1 MNNLVLI
8 DKRVTDYAAI
18 VDAID
23 ISNGAHYIV
32 FDIFE
37 LGADPFAAIQT
48 KISELNIPAFNSIGL
63 VQHNY
68 NEPFYQMFG
77 PACSHARIMGVETSD
92 ASLQTWQSV
101 TDFITL
107 LKTTYGIQHFDL
119 MACALYSDPNWK
131 YVIDTLS
138 VQTGVTIR
146 ASADNTGSAGL
157 GGNWFLESHTG
168 VNMKGVY
175 FTEAIEEYRGVLLLD
190 KFFIRQYPTTK
201 GISIGSVVFWDY
213 YGGGDLSANL
223 GSDVVAVYSG
233 GALAALKSNGSV
245 VTWGDPRYGGNSSIA
260 TYSYSTNSYTY
271 TSVAN
276 SLSSDVVAVYSAGG
290 AFAALKSNGSV
301 VTWGS
306 ASAGGNSSIA
316 TYSPSTRYT
325 YTSVENSL
333 SSDVVAVYA
342 TYSMFAAL
350 KSNGSVIT
358 WGEINI
364 SSSVSDNISSGVV
377 AVYSTGGAFAA
388 LKSNG
393 SVVTWGSA
401 NSGGDSSSVINS
413 LSSGVVAIYSSASV
427 FAALKSNGSV
437 VTWGNPINGGN
448 SSIATYSYSTN
459 SYTYTSVASSLS
471 SGVVAVYA
479 GQSAFAA
486 LKSNG
491 SVVTWGNYLTG
502 GSLAMATGSIASGV
516 VGVCSSYYGFAALK
530 IDGSV
535 VEWGTVTET
544 MGANNTRYFIL
555 LSGYSRPQ
563 SNTLASNVVAIY
575 GSSMGFAALKS
586 NGTIIYWGYNTNDSG
601 LNSDIVAFYYNCA
614 LTSNGSVINIDANLH
629 ISFASVSN
637 SLSSDV
643 VAIFPDATTHAL
655 KSTATTF
662 DLSMSY
668 YTDMDRYNILRK
680 KENRRRVNLTT
691 LNNNVFTLSNT
702 HDIQSF
708 NPNIPSDKILRIIV
722 PDYLSSPLSMTST
735 ATIPYSSGSYIIAS
749 DEGEHVTISGVT
761 YVNYGSYVY
770 KRETNNTYT
779 KLTTTTINENIYSVY
794 GGDGINSSGIALV
807 TITTTYGPFTPPA
820 KTLGDAV
827 FSMVP
832 YAPTSD
838 SIGAY
843 TYTSSLP
850 DVATINSTG
859 TIVTIVGVG
868 STTITVSQDACG
880 NYPAGSKTGTLAV
893 TYKTVT
899 YGTFTPPAKT
909 IVDAPFSMVPYA
921 PTTDSNGA
929 YTYTSSAPGVATIST
944 DGTVVTIVGQGS
956 TTITASQ
963 DICGNY
969 SASSKTGVLTISGLT
984 TTYGTFTPPAK
995 TFGDAAFS
1003 MVPFAPTTDNNG
1015 VYTYTSSAPGVAT
1028 INSTGTVVTIIGQG
1042 STTITASQDICGNY
1056 AAGSQTGTLTVAR
1069 KSVTYGTFTP
1079 PAKTFGDAA
1088 FSLVPFAPTTDN
1100 NGVYTYT
1107 SSAPSVATINSSGT
1121 VVTIVG
1127 QGSTTITVSQDICGN
1142 YLAGTQTGTL
1152 TVARKAVTYGAFTPP
1167 AKTFGDVPFSL
1178 VSFAPTTDNNGAY
1191 TYTSSAPEVAT
1202 ISTDGTVVTIVG
1214 QGSTTITVSQDI
1226 SGNYAA
1232 GSKTGT
1238 LTVARK
1244 AVTYGTFTPPEKTF
1258 GDAAFSLVPFAP
1270 TTDNN
1275 SAYIYTSSAPG
1286 VATISTDGTVVTIVG
1301 QGSTTITVSQDIC
1314 GNYAAGSKTATLTV
1328 AGITITYGAFTPPAK
1343 TFGDVPFSLVPF
1355 APTTTSNGA
1364 YIYTSSA
1371 PGVATINSTGTVV
1384 TIVGQGSTTI
1394 TASQDICG
1402 NYAAGSQTGT
1412 LTVARKTTTYGA
1424 FTPPAK
1430 TLGDVPFSMATYAPT
1445 TDNNGVYTYIS
1456 SAPEVA
1462 TINSTGT
1469 VVTIVGLGSTTITAS
1484 QDICGNYLA
1493 GSQTGTLTVTYKTT
1507 IYGAFTP
1514 PAKTFGAAPFSMVPF
1529 APTTTSNGAYTYTSS
1544 APEVATISTDGTVV
1558 TIVGQGSTTITVS
1571 QDICGNYA
1579 AGSKTGTLTVARKAT
1594 TYGTFTP
1601 PAKTFGDAA
1610 FSLVPFAPTTD
1621 NNSAYIYTSS
1631 APSVATISTDGTV
1644 VTIVGQGSTTITVSQ
1659 DICGNYAAG
1668 SKTGVLA
1675 VARKATTYGTFTP
1688 PAKTFGAVPFSL
1700 VSFAPTTDNNGA
1712 YTYTSSAPG
1721 VATINSTGTVVTIIG
1736 QGSTT
1741 ITASQDICGNYLA
1754 GSTTG
1759 TLTVARA
1766 IPTYNAVS
1774 SFTKTYG
1781 NPSFSLVPY
1790 MSGISNSNGSYTFTS
1805 SNPSAVSIDG
1815 DGVTANILAY
1825 SSSAVTITANQ
1836 DVCGNYTSGTK
1847 TFSLTVLRRTPTV
1860 SGLVN
1865 QTRPLTPAS
1874 FTLSPV
1880 SSSTGTFS
1888 YVSDNTDVVFMTN
1901 DGTTFNVA
1909 SIGSATITATITQDP
1924 SGNYKSQTY
1933 NFVISVILATSNL
1946 AAATFAV
1953 PVLMTYGDTPVNITT
1968 VPTSDSNGDIT
1979 YTSSNINIATIHPTT
1994 GVITAIGSGWVTFTA
2009 SQAATSVYNAN
2020 SVNSNNMN
2028 VVVKSVTQS
2037 RVAPYTSTTITK
2049 YYGDAPFQ
2057 IETTSDSNANKLF
2070 SLSNLSVVSLVNSSN
2085 IANITITNVGTVT
2098 ITGQQYTNSQYSTQN
2113 SLGWDLTVEKGST
2126 TLSGLAATLN
2136 KNVTDEA
2143 FTVSVTSASSGV
2155 ISYALSNPDSSNVL
2169 IVNSVSG
2176 LVTLKS
2182 AGTATIV
2189 ASQAAS
2195 SFYNAPESVSCVI
2208 TVVGAGSSLQGDT
2221 ITSGRVFDNV
2231 DMTGASLSG
2240 STVIG
2245 ASFAGTIMTNAD
2257 LSGATVRNVTLT
2269 GANLVNA
2276 ALSNAD
2282 ISGTS
2287 FSDATMS
2294 NVIMTGATVT
2304 NSTLSSVNLT
2314 GASMANANITG
2325 TTFADSTMTNAVL
2338 TGATL
2343 TNSTLTNT
2351 DLSGAS
2357 LARVNVT
2364 GSSFVGATLANAD
2377 LSGAT
2382 VTNANFT
2389 NTNISGANI
2398 TNVAFSPLQKIQL
2411 LKNINNR
2418 AISEIQVGE
2427 VNGSVILSA
2436 ISGSSLAT
2444 TIPNLA
2450 SSTVKVIIPMTST
2463 VSSDIITDIVLDLSV
2478 SDKFYFPINDG
2489 EYFQILGVKYFI
2501 NGSIVRNAT
2510 TNGVVDVIPYGSKYI
2525 WLSVGS
2531 LIMYVLQVNTLSES
2545 TFTVPSN
2552 KNDTN
2557 APFNITTVPSSNSN
2571 AAIVYSSNNPS
2582 VATIHPSTGVITIV
2596 AMGDVSF
2603 NATQSQTFLYEAGS
2617 VTSNTLHVSNILIN
2631 FTLSGLDQTT
2641 LMMSICGRLDASA
2654 VYLSATDATAVFY
2667 VKLSDM
2673 REIFKYQSDS
2683 FDINDISASD
2693 IKYYVFNRNW
2703 PTALKINPA
2712 HAMLDKTESSG
2723 MLGNT
2728 TLFNS
2733 ANSMAK
2739 HDFVRYLA
2747 KKLFNTIFAVSLF
2760 NNTTA
2765 LLENATE
2772 GGEDIRSNMNSVL
2785 SSISTTSA
2793 DETMAYDASGN
2804 KYLTNDTTSN
2814 TNICRELIR
2823 QVAVT
2828 AASRFSSVTDT
2839 TLPQSVPFIENDT
2852 INFRV
2857 SFHSTATQH
2866 LLTDVTNISARSYMV
2881 KLIMK
2886 ESIDGLNTPVID
2898 SAMFPNAYP
2907 YSSAVTTYA
2916 PTSASSNV
2924 YNIFSPPA
2932 PIPFSR
2938 FGFDGW
2944 YYTNSSAWVNIN
2956 SNVRNHV
2963 KWLLPANSETATVGG
2978 LLYIRANLKIHN
2990 KTTLPYIVVYT
3001 QSGSWRKFP
3010 IVNTEALVNG
3020 TTYSFYV
3027 NFHLYTRQPVMNG
3040 YTNAALANTIGSGPF
3055 DSSEIILNIALETDS
3070 SAAEDSVEFTLATMI
3085 VGDDSGEK
3093 EYGFMADVPTAYP

>member
-8 DKRVTDYAAI
+8 DKRVTDFASI

-32 FDIFE
+32 FDVFDN
-37 LGADPFAAIQT
+37 GGDPFAAIQT
-48 KISELNIPAFNSIGL
+48 KIGELNIPAFDSVGL

-68 NEPFYQMFG
+68 NAPFYQMFG
-77 PACSHARIMGVETSD
+77 PACPHARIMGVETSD

-107 LKTTYGIQHFDL
+107 LKTTYGIHNFDL
-119 MACALYSDPNWK
+119 MACALYSNANWK

-175 FTEAIEEYRGVLLLD
+175 FTEAIEEYRGVLFLASYN
-190 KFFIRQYPTTK
+190 IRKYSTK
-201 GISIGSVVFWDY
+201 GFATGSLVTWGNG
-213 YGGGDLSANL
+213 YGGADSSSVS
-223 GSDVVAVYSG
+223 GSLASGVVAVYNMPFSFV
-233 GALAALKSNGSV
+233 ALKI
-245 VTWGDPRYGGNSSIA
+245 D
-260 TYSYSTNSYTY
+260 
-271 TSVAN
+271 
-276 SLSSDVVAVYSAGG
+276 
-290 AFAALKSNGSV
+290 
-301 VTWGS
+301 
-306 ASAGGNSSIA
+306 
-316 TYSPSTRYT
+316 
-325 YTSVENSL
+325 
-333 SSDVVAVYA
+333 
-342 TYSMFAAL
+342 
-350 KSNGSVIT
+350 GSVIT
-358 WGEINI
+358 WGYSLSVSTSLVSVISICTTGSALAALKTDGSVFTWGYSVQGGDSSTVDVSTGVVSIYSSAGAFAALTNAGRVI
-364 SSSVSDNISSGVV
+364 TWGDSSLGGNSSSVSGSLASGVVAVYSNVYAFAALTNAGRVITWGDSGKGGDSSSVSGSLASGVV
-377 AVYSTGGAFAA
+377 AVYSTDYAFAA
-388 LKSNG
+388 LTNAG
-393 SVVTWGSA
+393 RVITWGASTH
-401 NSGGDSSSVINS
+401 GGNSSSVSTS
-413 LSSGVVAIYSSASV
+413 LVIVAIYSTGSA
-427 FAALKSNGSV
+427 FAALTNAGRV
-437 VTWGNPINGGN
+437 IVWGNSKAGGTL
-448 SSIATYSYSTN
+448 SSETDVVGVLETTLLA
-459 SYTYTSVASSLS
+459 
-471 SGVVAVYA
+471 SGVVAVYSTEYA
-479 GQSAFAA
+479 FAALTTTGRVIAWGNINGGGDLGMQEEYVASGVVAVYSNSTSFTALKSDGSIVAWGNTIYGGVGPGINGGVVAVHSTGEAFAA
-486 LKSNG
+486 LKNDG
-491 SVVTWGNYLTG
+491 SIVTWG
-502 GSLAMATGSIASGV
+502 
-516 VGVCSSYYGFAALK
+516 
-530 IDGSV
+530 
-535 VEWGTVTET
+535 
-544 MGANNTRYFIL
+544 
-555 LSGYSRPQ
+555 
-563 SNTLASNVVAIY
+563 
-575 GSSMGFAALKS
+575 
-586 NGTIIYWGYNTNDSG
+586 DSG
-601 LNSDIVAFYYNCA
+601 RGGTNPGITGDAVAVYS
-614 LTSNGSVINIDANLH
+614 TSNA
-629 ISFASVSN
+629 FA
-637 SLSSDV
+637 
-643 VAIFPDATTHAL
+643 AL

-668 YTDMDRYNILRK
+668 YTDMDRYDILRK

-691 LNNNVFTLSNT
+691 LNNNVFTLSKT
-702 HDIQSF
+702 HDVKTF
-708 NPNIPSDKILRIIV
+708 NPTILSGRTLRIIV
-722 PDYLSSPLSMTST
+722 PTYVSSSYSITST
-735 ATIPYSSGSYIIAS
+735 ATIPSSGSLSYIIAS
-749 DEGEHVTISGVT
+749 DEGEPVTISGVT

-779 KLTTTTINENIYSVY
+779 KLTTTTIDGIAYDVY

-807 TITTTYGPFTPPA
+807 EPGPTVSAYGPFTPPA
-820 KTLGDAV
+820 KTLGSAV

-832 YAPTSD
+832 FAPTTYNSC
-838 SIGAY
+838 AY
-843 TYTSSLP
+843 KYYSSTP
-850 DVATINSTG
+850 GVATISEDG
-859 TIVTIVGVG
+859 TVVTIIGLG
-868 STTITVSQDACG
+868 STTITASQDACG
-880 NYPAGSKTGTLAV
+880 NYLAGSKTGILTV

-921 PTTDSNGA
+921 PTTDSNGV
-929 YTYTSSAPGVATIST
+929 YTYTSSTPGVATIST

-956 TTITASQ
+956 ATITASQ

-969 SASSKTGVLTISGLT
+969 GAGSKTGVLTISGLT

-1003 MVPFAPTTDNNG
+1003 MVPFAPTTNNNG

-1028 INSTGTVVTIIGQG
+1028 INTSGTIVTIVGQG

-1079 PAKTFGDAA
+1079 PAKTFGAVP
-1088 FSLVPFAPTTDN
+1088 FSLVSFAPTTDN

-1107 SSAPSVATINSSGT
+1107 SSAPSVATISTDGTVVTIVGQGSTTITASQDICGNYLAGTQTGTLTVARKAVTYGAFTPPAKTFGAVPFSLVSFAPTTDNNSAYTYTSSAPGVATISTDGT

-1152 TVARKAVTYGAFTPP
+1152 TVARKAVTYGTFTPP
-1167 AKTFGDVPFSL
+1167 AKTFG
-1178 VSFAPTTDNNGAY
+1178 
-1191 TYTSSAPEVAT
+1191 E
-1202 ISTDGTVVTIVG
+1202 
-1214 QGSTTITVSQDI
+1214 
-1226 SGNYAA
+1226 
-1232 GSKTGT
+1232 
-1238 LTVARK
+1238 
-1244 AVTYGTFTPPEKTF
+1244 
-1258 GDAAFSLVPFAP
+1258 AAFSIVPFAP
-1270 TTDNN
+1270 TTDSNGV
-1275 SAYIYTSSAPG
+1275 YTYTSSAPG

-1301 QGSTTITVSQDIC
+1301 QGSTTITASQDIC
-1314 GNYAAGSKTATLTV
+1314 GNYAAGSKTGTLTV

-1355 APTTTSNGA
+1355 APTTDSNGA
-1364 YIYTSSA
+1364 YTYTSSA
-1371 PGVATINSTGTVV
+1371 PGVATINSSGTIV

-1412 LTVARKTTTYGA
+1412 LTVARKATTYGA

-1430 TLGDVPFSMATYAPT
+1430 TLGDVPFSIATYAPT

-1493 GSQTGTLTVTYKTT
+1493 GSQTGTLTVTYKTI

-1544 APEVATISTDGTVV
+1544 APSVATISTDGTVV
-1558 TIVGQGSTTITVS
+1558 TIIGQGSTTITVS
-1571 QDICGNYA
+1571 QDICGNYQ
-1579 AGSKTGTLTVARKAT
+1579 AGSKTGTLTVARKAV
-1594 TYGTFTP
+1594 TYG
-1601 PAKTFGDAA
+1601 A
-1610 FSLVPFAPTTD
+1610 
-1621 NNSAYIYTSS
+1621 
-1631 APSVATISTDGTV
+1631 
-1644 VTIVGQGSTTITVSQ
+1644 
-1659 DICGNYAAG
+1659 
-1668 SKTGVLA
+1668 
-1675 VARKATTYGTFTP
+1675 FTP

-1700 VSFAPTTDNNGA
+1700 VSFAPTTDNNSA

-1721 VATINSTGTVVTIIG
+1721 VATISTDGTVVTIVG
-1736 QGSTT
+1736 QGSTTITASQDICGNYLAGTKTGTLTVARKAVTYGAFTPPAKAFGDVPFSLVPYAPITDSSGAYIYTSSAPGVATINSSGTVVTIVSEGSTT

-1815 DGVTANILAY
+1815 DGVTANILAV
-1825 SSSAVTITANQ
+1825 SSSAITITAIQ
-1836 DVCGNYTSGTK
+1836 DVCGNYTNGTK
-1847 TFSLTVLRRTPTV
+1847 TFSLTVLRRTPSV

-1865 QTRPLTPAS
+1865 QTRPLRPSS
-1874 FTLSPV
+1874 FTLSPT
-1880 SSSTGTFS
+1880 STSDGTFS
-1888 YVSDNTDVVFMTN
+1888 YVSDNSAVVFMTN
-1901 DGTTFNVA
+1901 SDTTFNVA

-1933 NFVISVILATSNL
+1933 NFVISVIRATSNL
-1946 AAATFAV
+1946 SAATFAV
-1953 PVLMTYGDTPVNITT
+1953 PALMTYGDTPVNITT
-1968 VPTSDSNGDIT
+1968 VPTSDSDGAIT
-1979 YTSSNINIATIHPTT
+1979 YTSSDTNIATIHPTT

-2028 VVVKSVTQS
+2028 VAVKSVTQS

-2070 SLSNLSVVSLVNSSN
+2070 SLSNSSVVSLVNSSN
-2085 IANITITNVGTVT
+2085 VANITITNIGTVT

-2113 SLGWDLTVEKGST
+2113 NLGWDLTVEKGST

-2136 KNVTDEA
+2136 KNVTDAA
-2143 FTVSVTSASSGV
+2143 FTVSVTSANASSGV

-2195 SFYNAPESVSCVI
+2195 SFYNAPDSVSCVI
-2208 TVVGAGSSLQGDT
+2208 TVAGAGSSLQGTT

-2240 STVIG
+2240 ATVIG
-2245 ASFAGTIMTNAD
+2245 ASFAGTTMTNAD

-2276 ALSNAD
+2276 ALANAD

-2287 FSDATMS
+2287 FADATMTS
-2294 NVIMTGATVT
+2294 VIMTGATVT
-2304 NSTLSSVNLT
+2304 NSTLSGVNLT

-2357 LARVNVT
+2357 LAQINVT
-2364 GSSFVGATLANAD
+2364 GSSFVGATLTNAD

-2418 AISEIQVGE
+2418 AISEIQVGD

-2463 VSSDIITDIVLDLSV
+2463 VASDILTDIVLDLSV

-2489 EYFQILGVKYFI
+2489 EYFQILGVKYFT

-2531 LIMYVLQVNTLSES
+2531 IIVYVLQVNTLSGS
-2545 TFTVPSN
+2545 TFTVASN

-2603 NATQSQTFLYEAGS
+2603 NATQYQTFLYEAGS

-2631 FTLSGLDQTT
+2631 FTLSGLDQIT
-2641 LMMSICGRLDASA
+2641 LLSICGRLDASA

-2683 FDINDISASD
+2683 FDMNDISASD
-2693 IKYYVFNRNW
+2693 IKYYVFNKNW

-2747 KKLFNTIFAVSLF
+2747 KKLFSTIFAVSLF

-2765 LLENATE
+2765 LLENLTE
-2772 GGEDIRSNMNSVL
+2772 GGEDIRSNMNSIL
-2785 SSISTTSA
+2785 SGISTTSS

-2804 KYLTNDTTSN
+2804 KYLTNETASN

-2866 LLTDVTNISARSYMV
+2866 LLTNVTNISARSYMV

-2886 ESIDGLNTPVID
+2886 ESIVGLNTSVID

-2963 KWLLPANSETATVGG
+2963 KWLLPANSETAIVGG

-3070 SAAEDSVEFTLATMI
+3070 SAAEDSVEFTLASMI

>member
-8 DKRVTDYAAI
+8 DKRVTDYTTI

-48 KISELNIPAFNSIGL
+48 KIGELNIPAFNSIGL

-77 PACSHARIMGVETSD
+77 PACPRATIMGVETSD

-119 MACALYSDPNWK
+119 MACALYSDANWK

-175 FTEAIEEYRGVLLLD
+175 FTEAIEEYRGVLLLN
-190 KFFIRQYPTTK
+190 KNFIRQYPTTK
-201 GISIGSVVFWDY
+201 GISIGSVVFWDPY
-213 YGGGDLSANL
+213 VWGDLSANL
-223 GSDVVAVYSG
+223 GSAVVAVYSAG
-233 GALAALKSNGSV
+233 SAFAALKSNGSV
-245 VTWGDPRYGGNSSIA
+245 VTWGDANYGGNSSIA

-276 SLSSDVVAVYSAGG
+276 SLSSDVVAVYSAGS

-325 YTSVENSL
+325 YTSVADSL
-333 SSDVVAVYA
+333 SSGVVAVYA
-342 TYSMFAAL
+342 TYSKFAAL

-358 WGEINI
+358 WGEITL

-377 AVYSTGGAFAA
+377 AVYSTESAFAA

-401 NSGGDSSSVINS
+401 TNGGDSSSVINS

-437 VTWGNPINGGN
+437 VTWGNPLYGGN
-448 SSIATYSYSTN
+448 SSIATYSYSTY

-479 GQSAFAA
+479 GKSAFAA

-491 SVVTWGNYLTG
+491 SVIIWGHYLYG
-502 GSLAMATGSIASGV
+502 GSLALATGSIASGV
-516 VGVCSSYYGFAALK
+516 VGVCSSHYGFAALK

-535 VEWGTVTET
+535 VEWGNVAET
-544 MGANNTRYFIL
+544 MGANNTLYFIL
-555 LSGYSRPQ
+555 SSGYSRPQ

-575 GSSMGFAALKS
+575 GNSMGFTALKS

-614 LTSNGSVINIDANLH
+614 LTSNGSVINIDANLD
-629 ISFASVSN
+629 ITFASVSN

-643 VAIFPDATTHAL
+643 VAIFPDFTNFAL

-702 HDIQSF
+702 YDIQSF

-722 PDYLSSPLSMTST
+722 PDYVSSPLSMTST

-770 KRETNNTYT
+770 KRETNNTFT

-850 DVATINSTG
+850 GVATINSTG

-921 PTTDSNGA
+921 PTTDSSGA

-969 SASSKTGVLTISGLT
+969 GASSKTGVLTISGLT

-1003 MVPFAPTTDNNG
+1003 MVPFAPTT
-1015 VYTYTSSAPGVAT
+1015 
-1028 INSTGTVVTIIGQG
+1028 
-1042 STTITASQDICGNY
+1042 
-1056 AAGSQTGTLTVAR
+1056 
-1069 KSVTYGTFTP
+1069 
-1079 PAKTFGDAA
+1079 
-1088 FSLVPFAPTTDN
+1088 
-1100 NGVYTYT
+1100 
-1107 SSAPSVATINSSGT
+1107 
-1121 VVTIVG
+1121 
-1127 QGSTTITVSQDICGN
+1127 
-1142 YLAGTQTGTL
+1142 
-1152 TVARKAVTYGAFTPP
+1152 
-1167 AKTFGDVPFSL
+1167 
-1178 VSFAPTTDNNGAY
+1178 
-1191 TYTSSAPEVAT
+1191 
-1202 ISTDGTVVTIVG
+1202 
-1214 QGSTTITVSQDI
+1214 
-1226 SGNYAA
+1226 
-1232 GSKTGT
+1232 
-1238 LTVARK
+1238 
-1244 AVTYGTFTPPEKTF
+1244 
-1258 GDAAFSLVPFAP
+1258 
-1270 TTDNN
+1270 
-1275 SAYIYTSSAPG
+1275 
-1286 VATISTDGTVVTIVG
+1286 
-1301 QGSTTITVSQDIC
+1301 
-1314 GNYAAGSKTATLTV
+1314 
-1328 AGITITYGAFTPPAK
+1328 
-1343 TFGDVPFSLVPF
+1343 
-1355 APTTTSNGA
+1355 TSNGA
-1364 YIYTSSA
+1364 YTYTSSA

-1402 NYAAGSQTGT
+1402 NYAAGSTTG
-1412 LTVARKTTTYGA
+1412 V
-1424 FTPPAK
+1424 
-1430 TLGDVPFSMATYAPT
+1430 
-1445 TDNNGVYTYIS
+1445 
-1456 SAPEVA
+1456 
-1462 TINSTGT
+1462 
-1469 VVTIVGLGSTTITAS
+1469 
-1484 QDICGNYLA
+1484 LA
-1493 GSQTGTLTVTYKTT
+1493 
-1507 IYGAFTP
+1507 
-1514 PAKTFGAAPFSMVPF
+1514 
-1529 APTTTSNGAYTYTSS
+1529 
-1544 APEVATISTDGTVV
+1544 
-1558 TIVGQGSTTITVS
+1558 
-1571 QDICGNYA
+1571 
-1579 AGSKTGTLTVARKAT
+1579 VARKAI

-1601 PAKTFGDAA
+1601 PAKTFGA
-1610 FSLVPFAPTTD
+1610 VPFSMVSYAPTTD
-1621 NNSAYIYTSS
+1621 SSGAYTYRSS
-1631 APSVATISTDGTV
+1631 TPGVATITEDGTV
-1644 VTIVGQGSTTITVSQ
+1644 VTIIGQGSTTITVSQ

-1675 VARKATTYGTFTP
+1675 VARKATSYGAFTP

-1712 YTYTSSAPG
+1712 YIYTSSAPG

-1874 FTLSPV
+1874 FSLSPV

-1888 YVSDNTDVVFMTN
+1888 YVSDNSDVVFMTN

-1953 PVLMTYGDTPVNITT
+1953 PALMTYGDTPVNITT

-2009 SQAATSVYNAN
+2009 SQAATSVYNGN
-2020 SVNSNNMN
+2020 SVDSNNMN
-2028 VVVKSVTQS
+2028 VAVKSVTQS

-2113 SLGWDLTVEKGST
+2113 NLGWDLTVEKGST
-2126 TLSGLAATLN
+2126 ALSGLAATLN
-2136 KNVTDEA
+2136 KNVTDAA
-2143 FTVSVTSASSGV
+2143 FTVSVTSTHASSGV

-2195 SFYNAPESVSCVI
+2195 SFYNAPDSVSCVI
-2208 TVVGAGSSLQGDT
+2208 TVVGAGSSLQGAT

-2240 STVIG
+2240 ATVIG
-2245 ASFAGTIMTNAD
+2245 ASFAGTTMTNAD
-2257 LSGATVRNVTLT
+2257 LSGAIVQNVTLT

-2276 ALSNAD
+2276 ALANAD

-2287 FSDATMS
+2287 FADATMS

-2304 NSTLSSVNLT
+2304 NSTLSSVDLT

-2357 LARVNVT
+2357 LAQINVT

-2463 VSSDIITDIVLDLSV
+2463 VSSDIITDIVLDITV

-2531 LIMYVLQVNTLSES
+2531 IIVYVLQVNTLSES

-2631 FTLSGLDQTT
+2631 FTLSGLDQIT
-2641 LMMSICGRLDASA
+2641 LMSICGRLDASA
-2654 VYLSATDATAVFY
+2654 VYLAATDATSVFY

-2712 HAMLDKTESSG
+2712 HAMLDKPESSG

-2728 TLFNS
+2728 TLYNS

-2747 KKLFNTIFAVSLF
+2747 KKLFSTIFAVSLF

-2765 LLENATE
+2765 LLENETE
-2772 GGEDIRSNMNSVL
+2772 GGEDIRSNMNSIL
-2785 SSISTTSA
+2785 SGISTTSG

-2944 YYTNSSAWVNIN
+2944 YYKNSSAWVNIN